1 MVSDDTHDRT
11 LSLLKKYNYFN
22 LRKDSVHIAKQENV
36 PALLDN
42 NSRIAVD
49 IENFKIITKPHGHGD
64 IHNLLYDS
72 GVAKKWRDN
81 GKEWMVFI

>member
-11 LSLLKKYNYFN
+11 ISLLKKYNYFN
-22 LRKDSVHIAKQENV
+22 LRKDSVHILKQENV

-49 IENFKIITKPHGHGD
+49 VENFKIITKPHGHGD

-72 GVAKKWRDN
+72 GLA
-81 GKEWMVFI
+81 